1 MRIAPILKVR
11 FYRTGSGREPVRE
24 FLRDLSPDWRRKVG
38 TDIKEAQ
45 FGWPLGM
52 PLVRKLERDL
62 WEVRTQVDHG
72 IVRTLFTLAG
82 HEMVLLHIFVKK
94 TQATPLAELN
104 VARARLRD
112 LQGEQ

>member
-11 FYRTGSGREPVRE
+11 FYRTGSNREPVRE
-24 FLRDLSPDWRRKVG
+24 FLQGLPPDWRRRVG

-62 WEVRTQVDHG
+62 WEVRSEVDRG
-72 IVRTLFTLAG
+72 TVRTLFTLAG

-94 TQATPLAELN
+94 TQATPLVELN

-112 LQGEQ
+112 LQGKQ